1 MMDVEQLRQ
10 LVARELA
17 IPADAVTEWASFRDD
32 LGADSL
38 DLVELTMSIEEAYDV
53 AVTEDEALGC
63 ARFGDALRL
72 VREKC
77 RARPRVA
84 A

>member
-1 MMDVEQLRQ
+1 MDVEQLRQ

-17 IPADAVTEWASFRDD
+17 VPIDAVTDRASFRDD

-53 AVTEDEALGC
+53 AVSEDEAIGC
-63 ARFGDALRL
+63 ARFADAVRL
-72 VREKC
+72 LAEKC
-77 RARPRVA
+77 RERPAMA